1 MSRPSN
7 APPTPPTPPLPAPY
21 RRTRGDRLGPEAAL
35 ILRALPYMIV
45 LFGCLALLFSVLQ
58 KQFGYPAAL
67 VVPLALVGTAV
78 LTWLGMR
85 VASAAGH
92 GFARFVLPTGES
104 TPYEHQFSREESL
117 VALGDIVGAIAAY
130 ETAIASHPIATAAGV
145 SVRIR
150 AAELYMGAGANPARA
165 AELFREIQR
174 IPDVAPTQDIYVSN
188 RLIDLLLGPL
198 KQPSRALVEL
208 RRIIE
213 RYPTSSAATHARTAI
228 TTVRRQ
234 IEEAGAKTDHPI

>member
-1 MSRPSN
+1 MSGTSN
-7 APPTPPTPPLPAPY
+7 EPASY
-21 RRTRGDRLGPEAAL
+21 RRTRGDRLGPDAAL
-35 ILRALPYMIV
+35 IYRAVPYMIV
-45 LFGCLALLFSVLQ
+45 VFMCVALLFGILQRRFEYGSVWII
-58 KQFGYPAAL
+58 
-67 VVPLALVGTAV
+67 PLALATTAAI
-78 LTWLGMR
+78 TWAGMR
-85 VASAAGH
+85 LAGVAGH

-117 VALGDIVGAIAAY
+117 VARGDIVGAIEAY
-130 ETAIASHPIATAAGV
+130 EAAIAEHPITTPAGV

-150 AAELYMGAGANPARA
+150 AAELYMAGGANPKRA

-213 RYPTSSAATHARTAI
+213 RYPTSSAATHARAAL

-234 IEEAGAKTDHPI
+234 IEESKPGAE

>member
-1 MSRPSN
+1 MSESSN
-7 APPTPPTPPLPAPY
+7 APSQPEPAPY
-21 RRTRGDRLGPEAAL
+21 RRTRGDRLGPDAAL
-35 ILRALPYMIV
+35 IYRVVPYMVV
-45 LFGCLALLFSVLQ
+45 LFACFALLFYLLRR
-58 KQFGYPAAL
+58 QFDFSSAW
-67 VVPLALVGTAV
+67 VIPLALATTAAI
-78 LTWLGMR
+78 THAGMR
-85 VASAAGH
+85 LAGAAGH

-117 VALGDIVGAIAAY
+117 VALGDIVGAIDAY
-130 ETAIASHPIATAAGV
+130 EAAIAEHPVTTPAGI

-150 AAELYMGAGANPARA
+150 AAELFMGGGDNPKRA

-174 IPDVAPTQDIYVSN
+174 IPGVAPTQDIYVSN

-198 KQPSRALVEL
+198 NQPSRALVEL

-213 RYPTSSAATHARTAI
+213 RYPTSSAAMHARTAL

-234 IEEAGAKTDHPI
+234 IDESSKRVE

>member
-1 MSRPSN
+1 MLRCRPG
-7 APPTPPTPPLPAPY
+7 
-21 RRTRGDRLGPEAAL
+21 R
-35 ILRALPYMIV
+35 
-45 LFGCLALLFSVLQ
+45 FG
-58 KQFGYPAAL
+58 
-67 VVPLALVGTAV
+67 
-78 LTWLGMR
+78 
-85 VASAAGH
+85 AAGH

-117 VALGDIVGAIAAY
+117 VARGEIAAAVDAY
-130 ETAIASHPIATAAGV
+130 EAAVASHPTTMPAGI

-165 AELFREIQR
+165 ADLFREIQR
-174 IPDVAPTQDIYVSN
+174 IPDIAPTQDIYVSN

-213 RYPTSSAATHARTAI
+213 RYPTSSAATHARAAL

-234 IEEAGAKTDHPI
+234 IEESTKPLE

>member
-7 APPTPPTPPLPAPY
+7 ALPTPPSPAPY
-21 RRTRGDRLGPEAAL
+21 RRTRGDRLGPDAAL
-35 ILRALPYMIV
+35 IYRVVPYMIV
-45 LFGCLALLFSVLQ
+45 MFGCFALLFHVL
-58 KQFGYPAAL
+58 KDVFGYPGGL
-67 VVPLALVGTAV
+67 VIPLALATTAI
-78 LTWLGMR
+78 LTRGGMR
-85 VASAAGH
+85 LASAAGH

-117 VALGDIVGAIAAY
+117 VARGDIAAAADAY
-130 ETAIASHPIATAAGV
+130 EAAVASHPTTTPAGI

-174 IPDVAPTQDIYVSN
+174 IPGVAPTQDIYVSN

-213 RYPTSSAATHARTAI
+213 RYPTSSAATHARAAL

-234 IEEAGAKTDHPI
+234 IEESQGARNLDP